1 MTKKETEKNCSTEKL
16 REELFSLLDEIK
28 GFRIIVEGIKDKK
41 ALETFGFSDVSTI
54 NRNKGLYDVAMGF
67 NGEVLVFTDFD
78 PGGEKIAKKLSE
90 LLRKTGCRVDTNTRR
105 KLRRLFIKNKINTV
119 ESLKRLISYI

>member
-1 MTKKETEKNCSTEKL
+1 MTKREKGRTCSTEKL

-28 GFRIIVEGIKDKK
+28 SFKIIVEGIKDKK

-54 NRNKGLYDVAMGF
+54 NRNKGLYDVAMSF
-67 NGEVLVFTDFD
+67 NGKVLVFTDFD

-90 LLRKTGCRVDTNTRR
+90 LLRKTGCIVDTNTRR

-119 ESLKRLISYI
+119 ECLERLKFK